1 MNALPTVGAVWLK
14 YQRHWEHLVMLRIVV
29 VICGI
34 LLGLLAAAILIASG
48 HSNVLVGLRYVIAD
62 PWGVTTL
69 LDLGVGL
76 LFVAVWLLAVG
87 GEVLAD
93 RQLAVWRANPA
104 HRGRVCR
111 AGLWRYSRHPNYFFE
126 WLHWWSYPLLAW
138 GSPEWQL
145 TLLGPALML
154 YTLLKVTGIPYTE
167 QQALA
172 SRGDDYRAY
181 QHSTSAFI
189 PWFPKKENG

>member
-76 LFVAVWLLAVG
+76 LFVAVWLAVVEPKPWRAAAWIAALLILGNMVTLAY
-87 GEVLAD
+87 LLSRTCQA
-93 RQLAVWRANPA
+93 RQLRDLFLP
-104 HRGRVCR
+104 
-111 AGLWRYSRHPNYFFE
+111 SDQP
-126 WLHWWSYPLLAW
+126 
-138 GSPEWQL
+138 
-145 TLLGPALML
+145 
-154 YTLLKVTGIPYTE
+154 
-167 QQALA
+167 
-172 SRGDDYRAY
+172 
-181 QHSTSAFI
+181 
-189 PWFPKKENG
+189 